1 MCYLPPL
8 TMKILVINPN
18 SDPDMTELIRRS
30 AEDFAGG
37 EFEVESK
44 SNPSGPE
51 FIDSYWDELACGPGL
66 IQLVKENEDQVDGF
80 VIACQDDPNLD
91 AIKELASKPV
101 VGIAEASMK
110 IASMLG
116 HRFSIISTS
125 ISSIPNHEVQARKY
139 HVDPVLASVRA
150 PGEELKDKSD
160 EEKFMDCARAAIEED
175 RAEVIVLGCA
185 GLADLAKR
193 MQGQLGVPVL
203 DGVVC
208 GLIIARG
215 LVRCGFST
223 SKIGRYSGPH
233 LD

>member
-1 MCYLPPL
+1 
-8 TMKILVINPN
+8 MKILVINPN
-18 SDPDMTELIRRS
+18 SDPDMTELIRKS
-30 AEDFAGG
+30 AEDFAKG
-37 EFEVESK
+37 EFEVICK
-44 SNPSGPE
+44 SNPTGPK
-51 FIDSYWDELACGPGL
+51 FIDSYWDEVVCAPGVL
-66 IQLVKENEDQVDGF
+66 QLVKENQADVDAV

-91 AIKELASKPV
+91 AVKEFASKPV

-125 ISSIPNHEVQARKY
+125 IPSVPNHEVQARKY
-139 HVDPVLASVRA
+139 HVDTALASVRA
-150 PGEELKDKSD
+150 PGGEQKDKSD
-160 EEKFMDCARAAIEED
+160 EEKFMACARTAIEED

-193 MQGQLGVPVL
+193 MQEKLGVPVL

-215 LVRCGFST
+215 LVQCGIST
-223 SKIGRYSGPH
+223 SKIGRYSGPQPE
-233 LD
+233 

>member
-1 MCYLPPL
+1 
-8 TMKILVINPN
+8 MKILVVNPN
-18 SDPDMTELIRRS
+18 SDPHMTELIRKS
-30 AEDFAGG
+30 AEDFARG
-37 EFEVESK
+37 ELEIVCRL
-44 SNPSGPE
+44 NPTGPK
-51 FIDSYWDELACGPGL
+51 FIDSYWDEVVCAPGIL
-66 IQLVKENEDQVDGF
+66 ELVKENQDEVDAI
-80 VIACQDDPNLD
+80 VVACQDDPNLD
-91 AIKELASKPV
+91 AVKEFSSKPV

-125 ISSIPNHEVQARKY
+125 IPSIPNHEVQARKY
-139 HVDPVLASVRA
+139 HLDSVLASVRA
-150 PGEELKDKSD
+150 PGDELDGRSD
-160 EEKFMDCARAAIEED
+160 EEKYLSCARAAIEED

-193 MQGQLGVPVL
+193 MQDELGVPVL

-215 LVRCGFST
+215 LAQCGIST

-233 LD
+233 PE